1 MEILNRKDLLL
12 MPEKKEVVGCVL
24 IQSYATAPQKNGGQ
38 YISGHLQALGDIPF
52 KVWSDNSPTSL
63 YAKMVESQEYT
74 GKVMKITAKT
84 DFFGGFLSLVISDG
98 VIVSESEGI
107 SASDLME
114 NIYDAAKYMQTLRAT
129 LQKQCSD
136 KAVMVFELIMSKIE
150 DKFVKEFG
158 AIYHHDNCKS
168 GLLAHTTKLTRLA
181 TMIKLY
187 PSLLSRVSPD
197 VLFIGCAL
205 HDIGKVM
212 EYSNGSI
219 SEEGKLLSHMILGPV
234 FLSRHEDEISKL
246 MGRDYYLELLAILG
260 SHSGEFGER
269 PRTVAAYVIHLLD
282 MLEAKL
288 ASINSL
294 CADTDGQIKWEGYTL
309 N

>member
-1 MEILNRKDLLL
+1 
-12 MPEKKEVVGCVL
+12 MPERKEVTGCVL

-63 YAKMVESQEYT
+63 YAKMVSSQEYA

-84 DFFGGFLSLVISDG
+84 DFFGGVLSLVISDG
-98 VIVSESEGI
+98 GVVPESEGI

-114 NIYDAAKYMQTLRAT
+114 NIYDAAKYMQTLRTT

-136 KAVMVFELIMSKIE
+136 KAVMVFELIMSE
-150 DKFVKEFG
+150 LEGKFVKEFG

-181 TMIKLY
+181 TMVKLY

-212 EYSNGSI
+212 EYNSGSI

-234 FLSRHEDEISKL
+234 LLSRYEDEISKL
-246 MGRDYYLELLAILG
+246 MGRSYYLELLAILG
-260 SHSGEFGER
+260 SHAGEFGER

-282 MLEAKL
+282 CMEAKL
-288 ASINSL
+288 ASVNAL